1 MQSPSPSTV
10 STGEPAG
17 TVPHES
23 YLEVKNLIKWFGKDR
38 AVDNVSFSIPKGHF
52 LTLLGP
58 SGCGK
63 TTTLMSIAGLHSIDE
78 GSIRVGGMVYTD
90 PAKHLFLA
98 PEQRDI
104 GMVFQSYAIWP
115 HMTVAQNVAYPL
127 EIRKIDRSE
136 IEARVADTLKLIGLA
151 DFADKLATQ
160 LSGGQQQRAS
170 LARAIVA
177 KPRLLLFDEPLSNL
191 DLKLREKMRVE
202 LKRIQKEVGITSIY
216 VTHDQSEALVM
227 SDDIIV
233 MSKGRIEQ
241 KGGPV
246 DIYMRPV
253 NSYVSNFI
261 GVANLLKGRVF
272 SRLEGGFGEVEVQA
286 TDNTKALLAA
296 KLHEDMK
303 PGSETVLSIRPENV
317 RISRTYDGPVSL
329 VGRVEQAI
337 FLGNCIDAR
346 VSWGGFEWKV
356 LAHPRSQLMEGE
368 TVFLKP
374 DPNHTLAVQP

>member
-1 MQSPSPSTV
+1 MQTRASSAPQQGS
-10 STGEPAG
+10 ER
-17 TVPHES
+17 

-38 AVDNVSFSIPKGHF
+38 AVDNVSFAIPKGHF

-63 TTTLMSIAGLHSIDE
+63 TTTLMSIAGLHSIDS
-78 GSIRVGGMVYTD
+78 GSISVGGMVYTE
-90 PAKHLFLA
+90 PARGLFLP

-127 EIRKIDRSE
+127 EIRKVGSAE
-136 IEARVADTLKLIGLA
+136 IEARVAETLKLVGLS

-191 DLKLREKMRVE
+191 DLKLRERMRVE
-202 LKRIQKEVGITSIY
+202 LKRIQQEVGITSIY

-246 DIYMRPV
+246 EIYTQPV
-253 NSYVSNFI
+253 NRYVSNFI
-261 GVANLLKGRVF
+261 GVANLLEGRVLK
-272 SRLEGGFGEVEVQA
+272 RLEHGFGEIEVRSGDA
-286 TDNTKALLAA
+286 TAVLAA
-296 KLHEDMK
+296 KLSDDMV
-303 PGSETVLSIRPENV
+303 PGTETVLSIRPENV
-317 RISRTYDGPVSL
+317 KISRSYDGPVSL
-329 VGRVEQAI
+329 VGKVEQAI

-346 VSWGGFEWKV
+346 VSWNGFEWKV
-356 LAHPRSQLMEGE
+356 LAHPRSQLMAGE
-368 TVFLKP
+368 KVFLKP
-374 DPNHTLAVQP
+374 DPAHTLAVRP

>member
-1 MQSPSPSTV
+1 MKPASTV
-10 STGEPAG
+10 AAPREA
-17 TVPHES
+17 
-23 YLEVKNLIKWFGKDR
+23 YLEVKNLVKWYGKDR
-38 AVDNVSFSIPKGHF
+38 AIDDVSFAVPKGHF

-63 TTTLMSIAGLHSIDE
+63 TTTLMSIAGLHNIDS
-78 GSIRVGGMVYTD
+78 GMIRVGGTVYTE
-90 PAKHLFLA
+90 PSRGLFMP

-127 EIRKIDRSE
+127 EIRKVAPAE
-136 IEARVADTLKLIGLA
+136 IADRVAEVLKLVGLG

-170 LARAIVA
+170 LARAIVS

-202 LKRIQKEVGITSIY
+202 LKRIQQEVGITSVY

-227 SDDIIV
+227 SDEIIV

-241 KGGPV
+241 QGGPHE
-246 DIYMRPV
+246 IYARPV

-261 GVANLLKGRVF
+261 GVANLLEGRVLGK
-272 SRLEGGFGEVEVQA
+272 LEDGFAEVEVA
-286 TDNTKALLAA
+286 VGDTRAVLAA
-296 KLHEDMK
+296 RLSQGMTE
-303 PGSETVLSIRPENV
+303 GSKTVLSIRPENIQ
-317 RISRTYDGPVSL
+317 ISREFSGPVSI
-329 VGRVEQAI
+329 VGEVEQAI

-346 VSWGGFEWKV
+346 VKWGAFEWKV
-356 LAHPRSQLMEGE
+356 LAHPRSGLMAGE
-368 TVFLKP
+368 KVFLRP
-374 DPNHTLAVQP
+374 DPAHTLAVRP